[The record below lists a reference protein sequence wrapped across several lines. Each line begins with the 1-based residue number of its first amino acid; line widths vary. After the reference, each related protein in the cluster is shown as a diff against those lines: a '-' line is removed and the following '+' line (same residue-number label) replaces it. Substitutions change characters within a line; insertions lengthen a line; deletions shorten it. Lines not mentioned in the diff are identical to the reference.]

1 MKKAK
6 VIFAV
11 IFASPLEIFHREE
24 EEEEEAAVKKNAGNS
39 TIRGN
44 IGCLLLTRAIAL
56 AKHTARNAGKRV
68 AGWGKKEEGGGR
80 RERERGKEK
89 YPNVRLM
96 RVYFTW
102 NWTIGK
108 M

>member
-1 MKKAK
+1 MKETK

-11 IFASPLEIFHREE
+11 ILASPLEIFHRE
-24 EEEEEAAVKKNAGNS
+24 ATVKKNAENS

-56 AKHTARNAGKRV
+56 AKHTARNAGKREG
-68 AGWGKKEEGGGR
+68 GWVKKREGGG
-80 RERERGKEK
+80 RGKEK
-89 YPNVRLM
+89 YPDVRLM

-102 NWTIGK
+102 NWKSDLKSGFF
-108 M
+108 

>member
-1 MKKAK
+1 MEKAK

-11 IFASPLEIFHREE
+11 IFASSLEIFHR
-24 EEEEEAAVKKNAGNS
+24 EEEAAVKKNAGNS

-68 AGWGKKEEGGGR
+68 AGWGKKGGR
-80 RERERGKEK
+80 RREERERGRGEISRRKTNARIFHLELDHWK
-89 YPNVRLM
+89 NV
-96 RVYFTW
+96 
-102 NWTIGK
+102 I
-108 M
+108 